1 MSASDGD
8 LFNIGAD
15 LLPEKELQSYRTR
28 VDFAFIFHPRD
39 VKDIARK
46 FPFVTRLPEQRV
58 MRIFERLGPVP
69 VSLIDFTP
77 KGGKPLRGI
86 QIAVPSTAAMLLRD
100 KDRARRKIL
109 ATVRLAE
116 KLGARIVCLGALTAS
131 LTDGG
136 RYIVSQGVS
145 CKVTTGHSLTVAT
158 VIATAR
164 KAAQIRKISFEQSTI
179 AVVGACGSIGSACSR
194 WLAQETV
201 GRLILYDVNK
211 KTLEVVIQDLLRQP
225 RNNVEAGT
233 NLGSISEADIVIVA
247 TNNPSLIIRPCHLKP
262 GCVVIDDA
270 QPANVSPSVLRS
282 MNIFLAWG
290 GLVEIPGLDAHFDF
304 GLMGPHT
311 AFSCLGEALILSAYG
326 IKEDYTL
333 GPVDILKAKHLM
345 SLASNLGFS
354 MPPLQAFGLRAEL
367 EEKIDFV
374 SKISLR
380 AQKRPLFN

>member
-1 MSASDGD
+1 MSASDED
-8 LFNIGAD
+8 LFNLGAD
-15 LLPEKELQSYRTR
+15 LLQEKELRSFRTK

-39 VKDIARK
+39 VRDIARK

-86 QIAVPSTAAMLLRD
+86 QIAVPSTAVMLLRD
-100 KDRARRKIL
+100 RDRARRKIL
-109 ATVRLAE
+109 AAVRLAE

-136 RYIVSQGVS
+136 RYIVSQGTS
-145 CKVTTGHSLTVAT
+145 CKVTTGHSYTVAT

-164 KAAQIRKISFEQSTI
+164 KAAQIRKIPFEQITI

-211 KTLEVVIQDLLRQP
+211 KALGILTQDLLGQP
-225 RNNVEAGT
+225 RNNVEAGMD
-233 NLGSISEADIVIVA
+233 LGSISDADMVIVA
-247 TNNPSLIIRPCHLKP
+247 TNDPRLIVRPCHLKP

-282 MNIFLAWG
+282 TNFFLAWG
-290 GLVEIPGLDAHFDF
+290 GLVDIPGLDTHFDF
-304 GLMGPHT
+304 GLMGLHT
-311 AFSCLGEALILSAYG
+311 VFSCLGEALILSAYG
-326 IKEDYTL
+326 IKGEE
-333 GPVDILKAKHLM
+333 
-345 SLASNLGFS
+345 GFC
-354 MPPLQAFGLRAEL
+354 QTN
-367 EEKIDFV
+367 
-374 SKISLR
+374 
-380 AQKRPLFN
+380 RP